1 MAEIAEKPSFVHTLL
16 GSALSGFLARIPC
29 HPLDT
34 IKSRL
39 QSSSGSR
46 YKGILHCFQ
55 CTWAEEGAI
64 GQTQGQRFYCLGFR
78 GLYRGFGIVASAGA
92 PGACVYISSYEVFK
106 SYLTDEPM
114 MQIHADPPACGSS
127 KREDQTGESQKR
139 EDAGARIGVGYLKR
153 DSKDAFRLAGVVH
166 ETSQS
171 EMFGG
176 QRADFLRGIAFC
188 RSDRRVCQD
197 DFA

>member
-46 YKGILHCFQ
+46 YKGILHCQSSAFV
-55 CTWAEEGAI
+55 AI
-64 GQTQGQRFYCLGFR
+64 CFR